1 MKLMNIIIIS
11 LMLLCNSCDNDK
23 KDDFSTNPFIGK
35 WELKSIIGGF
45 SPIEI
50 FQENEILWTFNTD
63 ESLEIKINKELSNVS
78 KLPIK
83 VDTTLSYSY
92 DTINISIGTNKF
104 EYKLEGK
111 TLKLYDNLASDGIM
125 LELEKK

>member
-1 MKLMNIIIIS
+1 MNIIIIS

-23 KDDFSTNPFIGK
+23 KDDFPTNPFIGK
-35 WELKSIIGGF
+35 WELKSIVGGF
-45 SPIEI
+45 SPTES
-50 FQENEILWTFNTD
+50 FYDNEVIWTFNTD

-92 DTINISIGTNKF
+92 DTINISIGTNEF